1 MDNAYNY
8 FGDTITSVAGEDII
22 AQIEAII
29 GDQIVIKQITMISA
43 SAFTFNMNGGS
54 WANTVYEDVDSRHKI
69 SLTDVT
75 ISKIVIIEDAIDI
88 FVAVLF

>member
-1 MDNAYNY
+1 MNNAYNY
-8 FGDTITSVAGEDII
+8 FGDTITSVADTDII
-22 AQIEAII
+22 SQIESII
-29 GDQIVIKQITMISA
+29 GKQITIKQITMISA

-54 WANTVYEDVDSRHKI
+54 WANTVYEDVDSRHKV

-75 ISKIVIIEDAIDI
+75 ISKINIIEYAIDI